1 MTTDESR
8 RVRGE
13 MSDRRLGVRYGPGP
27 GDTVD
32 MFGEEGSSSGSLMVY
47 VSGGY
52 WQELTGDIS
61 AYTGRTVL
69 LFQLLLV
76 AFVFSAKQMNF
87 HFDQLNICD
96 KYKSTVCTV
105 GPLVRAGHSV
115 GVAHYTRAPAQDL
128 AGMLRQLER
137 LGAWLVA
144 YAVTRR
150 LRVTLAGHSAGSHL
164 CALLLSSPWFRALTP
179 AQAAT
184 FTGVVHLSGNIKVY
198 NYIRHQRLTTF

>member
-1 MTTDESR
+1 
-8 RVRGE
+8 
-13 MSDRRLGVRYGPGP
+13 
-27 GDTVD
+27 
-32 MFGEEGSSSGSLMVY
+32 
-47 VSGGY
+47 
-52 WQELTGDIS
+52 
-61 AYTGRTVL
+61 
-69 LFQLLLV
+69 
-76 AFVFSAKQMNF
+76 MNF

-96 KYKSTVCTV
+96 KCKSTVCIV

-137 LGAWLVA
+137 LGAWLVE

-150 LRVTLAGHSAGSHL
+150 VRVTLSGHSAGSHL

-184 FTGVVHLSGNIKVY
+184 FTGVVHLSGNTKVY
-198 NYIRHQRLTTF
+198 NQTSTFDAIMNGEQYPENIDCSLAFNPQIYLSSNSLFTTVLTFGFS